1 MTVVIHQSS
10 KWYLDS
16 WPPQNTLVL
25 PCFGMFLLRFQP
37 VVKTNIKTWHIKTQL
52 KPKNWS
58 TDEGGDHDQHDETQE
73 ENQDIGSA
81 AGEVR
86 LGPHCINRQRH
97 LRTATV
103 EECVAGGEVY
113 QDATSMVNSYGYGS
127 KFEAYG
133 TTHVSICLV
142 LTIWLLEY
150 LILTHGLW
158 TSPIQFWSK
167 QVFENFKPMEI
178 SPQKK
183 NIDSVYPTERATS
196 HNQSLRI
203 APQVKTKNMKQQQ
216 RL

>member
-1 MTVVIHQSS
+1 MTIVIHQSS

-142 LTIWLLEY
+142 LTIWLLDY
-150 LILTHGLW
+150 QFLTHAHIMTIVGQ
-158 TSPIQFWSK
+158 IQFLTDIIWAYLSRVQNPYRLMIRSGILYYPSYVGNSK
-167 QVFENFKPMEI
+167 R
-178 SPQKK
+178 SK
-183 NIDSVYPTERATS
+183 NPIGK
-196 HNQSLRI
+196 SL
-203 APQVKTKNMKQQQ
+203 
-216 RL
+216 